1 MPLAQECAQVRHR
14 ARHGPGT
21 RTLARRRDP
30 RDDPEGRRHVQG
42 EGKLERPPMG
52 ASCILLRFMKK
63 PSVYPM
69 STSGNN
75 TNDIKQVFALKSYI
89 WAMRVVYIMTG

>member
-42 EGKLERPPMG
+42 EGKLERLPMG
-52 ASCILLRFMKK
+52 ASCILLHFMEK

-69 STSGNN
+69 SMSGNN
-75 TNDIKQVFALKSYI
+75 TNDIQQICSEIIYLGDACRTL
-89 WAMRVVYIMTG
+89 